1 MASGICGD
9 ARGDRQTSRFRKL
22 LTQMASEFSDCT
34 GSLVL
39 SHERLTTHVLL
50 IKNLYRLVTG
60 ADFVLCVTD
69 VRNPDISFEAG
80 VAFGM
85 RKPLLLVIL
94 PGTRTLPA
102 TFIGHF
108 YVELSGD
115 ASDRDQLK

>member
-1 MASGICGD
+1 MMPWERRPLGAPVLFAETVRRREWAVRGEHVYSQESEMASGICGD

-69 VRNPDISFEAG
+69 VRNPG
-80 VAFGM
+80 
-85 RKPLLLVIL
+85 
-94 PGTRTLPA
+94 
-102 TFIGHF
+102 
-108 YVELSGD
+108 
-115 ASDRDQLK
+115 